1 MFSPSPKAQEVVVSE
16 IESLSVMDAL
26 RSTLGVLDLGEE
38 DRAACALAWRLAE
51 AIDTE
56 GSARA
61 LSDLAGKLLQV
72 LESLGATPA
81 ARKALLKGVEQGA
94 GARQRSALDE
104 LRERRDRRKNG
115 TTAVDATST

>member
-1 MFSPSPKAQEVVVSE
+1 MSD
-16 IESLSVMDAL
+16 IESQSVMDAL
-26 RSTLGVLDLGEE
+26 RSTLGALDLDEE
-38 DRAACALAWRLAE
+38 DQAACALAWRLAE

-61 LSDLAGKLLQV
+61 LADLAGKLLQV

-81 ARKALLKGVEQGA
+81 ARKALVKGVDQGA

-115 TTAVDATST
+115 AATVDATTT